1 MGAVSRALS
10 PSAVPLNPVATW
22 SSFAKARVRCLLSPR
37 STTNTISS
45 SQAVRHSHPHYP
57 SPSPDRDDARVL
69 GGTAGCVVAGRLA
82 TADPDLRI
90 LVLEAGPTTH
100 NDPAHMHPALFLSH
114 IMPGSQTVRGHESRP
129 SAALGGRT
137 TIVQTGPCLGG
148 GGSVNCAFLFPP
160 PLSPFSDLFGSGNK
174 EG

>member
-1 MGAVSRALS
+1 M
-10 PSAVPLNPVATW
+10 
-22 SSFAKARVRCLLSPR
+22 
-37 STTNTISS
+37 
-45 SQAVRHSHPHYP
+45 
-57 SPSPDRDDARVL
+57 L

-137 TIVQTGPCLGG
+137 TIVQTGQCLGG
-148 GGSVNCAFLFPP
+148 GGSVNCALRFFFPTP
-160 PLSPFSDLFGSGNK
+160 LSILRSFRIGEQRRVMMTMTADVVNGRKLPLSP
-174 EG
+174 